1 MSTGKKKTE
10 YKTSN
15 NNGCIPELLKELWQA
30 AVNLRGSIKPADY
43 KRYVLPIIFL
53 RFYDISK
60 KLLTNLSRFLVQGLG

>member
-30 AVNLRGSIKPADY
+30 VNLRGSIEPADY
-43 KRYVLPIIFL
+43 KRYVAPIIFL

-60 KLLTNLSRFLVQGLG
+60 KLLTNLSRFLVHELG